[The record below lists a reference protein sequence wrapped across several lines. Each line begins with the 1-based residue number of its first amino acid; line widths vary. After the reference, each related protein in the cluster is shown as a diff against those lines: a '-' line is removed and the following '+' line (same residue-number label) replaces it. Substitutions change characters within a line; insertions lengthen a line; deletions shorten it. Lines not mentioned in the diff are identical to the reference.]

1 MSWGILVRSI
11 SAAIACALVAP
22 AVAAAEP
29 APWMIGTAQ
38 VDITPTPLPNNA
50 ADVGDDPGEFPEV
63 PCDRSFFSGHRDWYL
78 EEPYQDTDGSGEF
91 SYPLGNPEPFCDL
104 NANGRWDGIYQSGGV
119 DHHAEEIHDPIDARA
134 VAISDGAMTIVLVSV
149 VAQGIH
155 ENYTHE
161 MRARADQLT
170 GGAINGMVV
179 SANHNESS
187 PDTVGIYGAPDVG
200 GVAGANSGIDE
211 YYMDFL
217 VERVAQAAADAY
229 AALQPASLWEREFEL
244 PANLRVDLSHNF
256 PTTADDR
263 SPAAIDPK
271 VRVLQARRPDGTPI
285 VTIMNLAAHNQEIGH
300 SGNDA
305 LQDDISSDWPGYF
318 HDELESRLGGTAMFL
333 VGDNGSEEDP
343 ETVPPVST
351 AQFPECSE
359 SCYPQAEATGDALA
373 DAVADRV
380 PDADPVRFGP
390 VGARRD
396 EFFAPIENNLFKA
409 AAVAGVFGERSTYT
423 GGIPTGRTGE
433 DVRTEV
439 NVLDVGP
446 DLQFIANPGEAFPA
460 LMVGSPWGVEDAGCP
475 NRANPPV
482 PTWHASATYR
492 FQVGLANDLIGYE
505 LPAWAFSSIPGA
517 FTNEP
522 PYDDTCVNDQDDVDP
537 AGHQHK
543 LETEGLGPSASNMV
557 AEHLTALLDQTPDQ
571 AATILPGRFI
581 QPDGSLSRR
590 AEGAVGIWLADPGS
604 DTLAPGTGTIV
615 ATPEIGFFGDR
626 AVDANGG
633 FMDYDGAAQDGP
645 DITTRGM
652 RGPVASR
659 YYVDVYPALQ
669 TTQLGAP
676 QPPVPPQPGE
686 PGEPGE
692 PPAACADNAPPHSS
706 LRSDDIAVGARRL
719 RLHGSSVDAGCAG
732 QVDHV
737 EIAIAKH
744 VGGHN
749 CRFLSA
755 DGGLSGR
762 ASCKHRSFMTAEG
775 AEQFSLAIDT
785 ALPNGRYSAIA
796 LGTDARGNRET
807 PAAANRAR
815 FRVG

>member
-1 MSWGILVRSI
+1 M
-11 SAAIACALVAP
+11 
-22 AVAAAEP
+22 
-29 APWMIGTAQ
+29 
-38 VDITPTPLPNNA
+38 
-50 ADVGDDPGEFPEV
+50 
-63 PCDRSFFSGHRDWYL
+63 
-78 EEPYQDTDGSGEF
+78 
-91 SYPLGNPEPFCDL
+91 
-104 NANGRWDGIYQSGGV
+104 
-119 DHHAEEIHDPIDARA
+119 
-134 VAISDGAMTIVLVSV
+134 
-149 VAQGIH
+149 
-155 ENYTHE
+155 
-161 MRARADQLT
+161 
-170 GGAINGMVV
+170 
-179 SANHNESS
+179 
-187 PDTVGIYGAPDVG
+187 
-200 GVAGANSGIDE
+200 
-211 YYMDFL
+211 
-217 VERVAQAAADAY
+217 
-229 AALQPASLWEREFEL
+229 
-244 PANLRVDLSHNF
+244 
-256 PTTADDR
+256 
-263 SPAAIDPK
+263 
-271 VRVLQARRPDGTPI
+271 
-285 VTIMNLAAHNQEIGH
+285 
-300 SGNDA
+300 
-305 LQDDISSDWPGYF
+305 
-318 HDELESRLGGTAMFL
+318 
-333 VGDNGSEEDP
+333 
-343 ETVPPVST
+343 
-351 AQFPECSE
+351 
-359 SCYPQAEATGDALA
+359 
-373 DAVADRV
+373 ADRV

-604 DTLAPGTGTIV
+604 NMLAAGTGTII
-615 ATPEIGFFGDR
+615 ATPDIGFFGDR
-626 AVDANGG
+626 PVDANGR
-633 FMDYDGAAQDGP
+633 FMDYDGAVQDGS

-652 RGPVASR
+652 RVPVASR
-659 YYVDVYPALQ
+659 YYVEVYPALQ